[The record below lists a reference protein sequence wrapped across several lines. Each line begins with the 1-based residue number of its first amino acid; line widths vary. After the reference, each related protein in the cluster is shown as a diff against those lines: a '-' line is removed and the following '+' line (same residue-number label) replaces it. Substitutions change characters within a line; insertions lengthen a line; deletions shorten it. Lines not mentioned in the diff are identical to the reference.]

1 MSDRQLEIGLG
12 DLIILHDA
20 RVERSDDGVALVVDV
35 VVGQAELVDGRH
47 RGGQSRLGPL
57 GPALQLAI

>member
-47 RGGQSRLGPL
+47 RGG
-57 GPALQLAI
+57 